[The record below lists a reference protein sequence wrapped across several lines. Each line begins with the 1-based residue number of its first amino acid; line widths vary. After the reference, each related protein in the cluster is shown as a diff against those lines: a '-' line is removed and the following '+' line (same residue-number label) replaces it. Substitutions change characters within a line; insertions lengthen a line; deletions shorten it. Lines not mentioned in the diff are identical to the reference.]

1 MKQLVALVLGLALI
15 VQGTAARAAEEESGL
30 AQVGYGAGSV
40 LGTLV
45 YAPFKATFCI
55 LGGLSS
61 GVALI
66 FDRETAGK
74 MASASCLGTW
84 VITPD
89 AVRGKETVRFVGK
102 TS

>member
-1 MKQLVALVLGLALI
+1 MKNLVALVLGAALI
-15 VQGTAARAAEEESGL
+15 APTTAAGAEQESGL
-30 AQVGYGAGSV
+30 SQVGYGTGAV

-45 YAPFKATFCI
+45 YAPFKATFRI

-66 FDRETAGK
+66 FDRETAQK
-74 MASASCLGTW
+74 MASASCLGGW

-89 AVRGKETVRFVGK
+89 VVKGKETIRFVGP
-102 TS
+102 